1 MCGCLE
7 GRCRSEAVKR
17 VEVLHGEEGLAVV
30 CDADTQAVL
39 MRRAMISNQACKYT
53 MRSAF
58 IRINTPTL

>member
-17 VEVLHGEEGLAVV
+17 VKGLHGEEGLAVV

-39 MRRAMISNQACKYT
+39 MCRSHDQQPSLQIQ
-53 MRSAF
+53 SAF
-58 IRINTPTL
+58 ICINTPTL